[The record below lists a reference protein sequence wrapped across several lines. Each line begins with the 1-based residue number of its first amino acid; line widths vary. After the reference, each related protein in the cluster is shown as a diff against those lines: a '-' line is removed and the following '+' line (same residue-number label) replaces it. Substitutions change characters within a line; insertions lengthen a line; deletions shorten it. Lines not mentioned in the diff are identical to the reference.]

1 MDLAHLVQ
9 TISIYA
15 LPVIFGITLHE
26 AAHGYVAK
34 HFGDTTAYVLG
45 RVSLNPVRHIDLV
58 GTIIVPLVILL
69 ATSWGAGQG
78 MLFGWA
84 KPVPVNYHALR
95 KPKRDMMWVAAAGP
109 AANLA
114 MALGW
119 ALTAKLALVMPSNYF
134 TDPLFLISQAGVT
147 VNLVLMLL
155 NLIPL
160 LAARRR
166 AHRRRPAADADGRPV
181 RAPRALGLPDPA
193 RADVHERAWD
203 RPRADGGRLAAADRE
218 RVRDALTW
226 SLNGWCRGCAR
237 PARCTWATT
246 TARSRTGCGCR
257 ASIRATSSSPTGTR
271 SRRITRSRRSSSRTC
286 GTWWSTGSPPAST
299 PAQATLFIQSRVPE
313 HAELHTLL
321 SMITPLGWLERVP
334 TYKDQQEKL
343 TDRDLS
349 TYGFLG
355 YPLLQAADVLI
366 YRAKF
371 VPVGEDQVPHV
382 EFMREIAR
390 RFNHIYG
397 REPGFEEKALA
408 AAKKLGSAQGEA
420 LPRAANEVPGA
431 G

>member
-109 AANLA
+109 GANLV

-119 ALTAKLALVMPSNYF
+119 ALTAKLALVLPNNYF

-160 LAARRR
+160 L
-166 AHRRRPAADADGRPV
+166 P
-181 RAPRALGLPDPA
+181 L
-193 RADVHERAWD
+193 
-203 RPRADGGRLAAADRE
+203 DGGRIVAGL
-218 RVRDALTW
+218 L
-226 SLNGWCRGCAR
+226 
-237 PARCTWATT
+237 PARMADQY
-246 TARSRTGCGCR
+246 ARLEPWGFPILLALMFTNVLGIVLGPML
-257 ASIRATSSSPTGTR
+257 A
-271 SRRITRSRRSSSRTC
+271 
-286 GTWWSTGSPPAST
+286 GS
-299 PAQATLFIQSRVPE
+299 
-313 HAELHTLL
+313 
-321 SMITPLGWLERVP
+321 
-334 TYKDQQEKL
+334 
-343 TDRDLS
+343 
-349 TYGFLG
+349 
-355 YPLLQAADVLI
+355 LQLI
-366 YRAKF
+366 
-371 VPVGEDQVPHV
+371 
-382 EFMREIAR
+382 
-390 RFNHIYG
+390 
-397 REPGFEEKALA
+397 
-408 AAKKLGSAQGEA
+408 
-420 LPRAANEVPGA
+420 ANA
-431 G
+431 FRML